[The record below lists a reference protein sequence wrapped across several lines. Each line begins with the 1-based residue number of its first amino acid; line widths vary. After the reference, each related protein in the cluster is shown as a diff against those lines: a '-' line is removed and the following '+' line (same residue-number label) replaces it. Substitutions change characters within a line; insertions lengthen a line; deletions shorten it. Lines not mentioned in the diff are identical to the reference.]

1 MGNSFADCIQRV
13 GDLPISVQL
22 VTENIVDY
30 QTLYRQHL
38 TGLTERCLIAL
49 DQCMC
54 VRTFTGKT
62 AVLCKHRNDPGQKIG
77 TGFICKVLISGFF
90 KCLLDHTGRG
100 RLSIGSGHYR
110 NLHPT

>member
-49 DQCMC
+49 DQCVC
-54 VRTFTGKT
+54 VGTLARKT

-77 TGFICKVLISGFF
+77 TGFF

-110 NLHPT
+110 HLHPT